1 MSLIYSATLSSCE
14 SLMKKGTFLTCNRSL
29 RISFPLN
36 LFYSNSQIPL
46 QGIGKPI
53 YWGLSQH
60 CYPFKNP
67 SRTGPC
73 NSLGNN
79 FTSGRTYL
87 VPKWV
92 QSTWTLPN
100 LLCFLKFYPD
110 NILKSFCSFKMLFS
124 FFFFH
129 QKL

>member
-14 SLMKKGTFLTCNRSL
+14 SLMKKGTFLTWNRSL

-67 SRTGPC
+67 SRTGPS